1 MKKMNRMIPKKLR
14 RFVPTFYQP
23 LVFSIPL
30 AHLYSIGVRII
41 LCDLDNTLAAFDELK
56 PSKEVFAFV
65 DQCHQLGFTFI
76 IVSNNKSHRVYDYAT
91 LLKVPFLSHAKKP
104 FPTKVLN
111 FLNEKGYDK
120 KEVIIIGDQLLT
132 DVWLAYRLGI
142 RSIFVN
148 PLVPYDHWP
157 TRINRFFEK
166 RIKKQLLDLQVLK
179 PWKE

>member
-1 MKKMNRMIPKKLR
+1 MDRMTPNRLKK
-14 RFVPTFYQP
+14 FTPTFYQP

-30 AHLYSIGVRII
+30 KALKAEGIRII
-41 LCDLDNTLAAFDELK
+41 LCDLDNTLAAFDEK
-56 PSKEVFAFV
+56 TPSKKVISFV
-65 DQCHQLGFTFI
+65 EACHQAGFTFI
-76 IVSNNKSHRVYDYAT
+76 IVSNNKSDRVLDYAT
-91 LLKVPFLSHAKKP
+91 LLKVPFLSNAKKP
-104 FPTKVLN
+104 FPAKVLK
-111 FLNEKGYDK
+111 FLDEKGYDK
-120 KEVIIIGDQLLT
+120 KEVVIIGDQLLT

-166 RIKKQLLDLQVLK
+166 RIKKQLLDHQLLK

>member
-1 MKKMNRMIPKKLR
+1 MTPKNLLKFIP
-14 RFVPTFYQP
+14 TMYCP
-23 LVFSIPL
+23 LIFSIPL
-30 AHLYSIGVRII
+30 KHLQAIGIRII

-56 PSKEVFAFV
+56 PSQQVIEFV
-65 DQCHQLGFTFI
+65 NQCHQLGLTFI
-76 IVSNNKSHRVYDYAT
+76 IVSNNKSHRVFDYAS
-91 LLKVPFLSHAKKP
+91 LLKVPFLSNAKKP

-111 FLNEKGYDK
+111 FLTEKRYDK

-132 DVWLAYRLGI
+132 DVWLSYRLGI
-142 RSIFVN
+142 RSVFVN

-166 RIKKQLLDLQVLK
+166 RIKKKLIDLQLLK